1 MKRISTI
8 REFVDA
14 ELGRFFDV
22 IYDAI
27 EYDVPALY
35 FVPSCIGDVIPNHFT
50 VNGYNIDNLDVK
62 RFSIGFRDHFKII
75 YTKKDWHFSES
86 LEAMYEAELHAIKYI
101 IEISLHQR
109 VKYGKAN

>member
-14 ELGRFFDV
+14 ELGKFFEAV
-22 IYDAI
+22 YDAI

-35 FVPSCIGDVIPNHFT
+35 FVPSCRGDVIPEHLRNNYGERHNESYKT
-50 VNGYNIDNLDVK
+50 V
-62 RFSIGFRDHFKII
+62 FRSHYKVIT
-75 YTKKDWHFSES
+75 TKKDWHFSES
-86 LEAMYEAELHAIKYI
+86 LEAMYEAELHAIKDI